1 MRAPSTPRTGTRGAE
16 VARLLVALVR
26 AVLLLLAVQA
36 SGLPHLVA
44 DALVAGDVAEHSS
57 PCSDDDDKSCPPG
70 CPSCHV
76 CGHVQAVFV
85 PRTAPLSV
93 ASRDVETR
101 HGVVTSPVPP
111 TPPSASFFR
120 PPRA

>member
-1 MRAPSTPRTGTRGAE
+1 MGIRTARMRTSRRPI
-16 VARLLVALVR
+16 ARLVFALLR
-26 AVLLLLAVQA
+26 AVLVMLAVQA

-44 DALVAGDVAEHSS
+44 DAVVADDTSEHSS
-57 PCSDDDDKSCPPG
+57 PCSDDDKSCPPG

-76 CGHVQAVFV
+76 CVHMQAVFV
-85 PRTAPLSV
+85 PRTALLSV
-93 ASRDVETR
+93 TSRAVEMPR
-101 HGVVTSPVPP
+101 SLVTDSSPP